1 MPKERTSN
9 KPRLAF
15 WLETASQAGCEIA
28 ALVGYDAVILD
39 MEHGAIDQRA
49 ADRLIPFSTSLGLT
63 VYSRVARAER
73 VEIQHA
79 LDSGADGVI
88 LPQIRDVKHAAV
100 ASGYA
105 KYPPL
110 GTRGVGYSRTMK
122 YDATDDAFFAAEN
135 HRVACHVMI
144 ETATALADAAAI
156 ADLAMV
162 DGLFIGPSDLS
173 MARGRGAVK
182 GSKADQDD
190 VRTIAAAAERAGKV
204 WAMPASDAVMYALA
218 RELGADYVT
227 VSDDLTALRTGLE
240 AGLTIA
246 RKGDRG

>member
-1 MPKERTSN
+1 MNASPNRPK
-9 KPRLAF
+9 LAF
-15 WLETASQAGCEIA
+15 WLETESQAACELG

-39 MEHGAIDQRA
+39 MEHGTLDAIA
-49 ADRLIPFSTSLGLT
+49 ADRLIPYAASLGLT

-88 LPQIRDVKHAAV
+88 LPQIRNAQHAAE
-100 ASGYA
+100 ACSYA

-122 YDATDDAFFAAEN
+122 YAGTDDAFFAAEN
-135 HRVACHVMI
+135 RRVACHPMI
-144 ETATALADAAAI
+144 ETPTALVEVRAI
-156 ADLAMV
+156 AALPTV

-173 MARGRGAVK
+173 MTRGRGVF
-182 GSKADQDD
+182 KATGDDRAD
-190 VRTIAAAAERAGKV
+190 VRTIAAAATSAKKI
-204 WAMPASDAVMYALA
+204 WAMPAPGGAMFSLA

-227 VSDDLTALRTGLE
+227 VSDDLTALRAGLE
-240 AGLTIA
+240 AGFDVS
-246 RKGDRG
+246 RKAGKP